1 LKWFKKKEAIEMAYT
16 DSKIQCIRE
25 GQEDSATLGFAKNKT
40 VVLQVMHPCDL
51 YAVGALIRVALDTDA
66 AVLTVTRNVI
76 PYDATGATAVASIT
90 IPTLTP
96 AGKII
101 YKECHILTVKAPVKL
116 NAGDE
121 LKFVFANNGGGVYW
135 KPWFEAYPRPET
147 KDNNSDFIK
156 SA

>member
-1 LKWFKKKEAIEMAYT
+1 MAYT
-16 DSKIQCIRE
+16 DSKILCISE
-25 GQEDSATLGFAKNKT
+25 GEEDSATLGFVKNKT
-40 VVLQVMHPCDL
+40 VVCLVRHPCDL

-66 AVLTVTRNVI
+66 AALTVTRRVT
-76 PYDATGATAVASIT
+76 PYSATGETAVATLT

-96 AGKII
+96 AGKIV

-121 LKFVFANNGGGVYW
+121 LKFVFANNGGSCYW

>member
-1 LKWFKKKEAIEMAYT
+1 MAYT
-16 DSKIQCIRE
+16 DSKVQCIRE
-25 GQEDSATLGFAKNKT
+25 GEEDAATLGFAKNKT
-40 VVLQVMHPCDL
+40 VVLEVMHPCDL

-66 AVLTVTRNVI
+66 AVLTVTRNILPRSAV
-76 PYDATGATAVASIT
+76 GATAVAIVT

-96 AGKII
+96 AGKIV
-101 YKECHILTVKAPVKL
+101 YKKCHILTVEAPVKL

-121 LKFVFANNGGGVYW
+121 LKFVFADNGGGVYW

-147 KDNNSDFIK
+147 MDNNSDFIK